1 MFAAAR
7 GSRAAAASVGAELRR
22 QRDADAID
30 GAADQPRWHPQ
41 CYGPLARLAGH
52 VLHPHLHRGAGLHH
66 VRPLVPRILHGGLE
80 LVRGG
85 NRGVVHKS
93 QGHTCTLTTPRLC
106 GRSCRFHD
114 KTSRRIRCC
123 APNASSKPSCKPP
136 LFLLISLDHIF
147 STSRKQVRLHRGVG
161 VAGGAGPAQHAR
173 RRHPLHARLP
183 HRPHLPPHR
192 GHPRAHARAYARA
205 RKLTSARAQSRPHAR
220 SHARALRNLASA
232 HFARESP
239 VSAGRYPQ
247 ACMPSALRERPCAA
261 SV

>member
-1 MFAAAR
+1 M
-7 GSRAAAASVGAELRR
+7 GAELRR